1 MRSWAMTWRRYLIDL
16 AAIAVKEVHLLR
28 GIMNS
33 TEYPASTLLR
43 SSAPLPGASVLS
55 ASRDHRLCLV
65 WGTRLGTRPATS
77 QLPKLSSA
85 TATKVLA

>member
-33 TEYPASTLLR
+33 TEYPLCG
-43 SSAPLPGASVLS
+43 APHNG
-55 ASRDHRLCLV
+55 
-65 WGTRLGTRPATS
+65 
-77 QLPKLSSA
+77 
-85 TATKVLA
+85 